1 MNIEFCNIRVPTNVS
16 VLKWIQRN
24 LVTKTKVMISY
35 RWPTIKEQKLMRSKM
50 GVCTFSHWEMLFL
63 KYGMNVMMSTH
74 VKWNQHSINT
84 RW

>member
-1 MNIEFCNIRVPTNVS
+1 MNIEFCNLTSYDIYLATNVS

-50 GVCTFSHWEMLFL
+50 GVCTFPIEKCYFWNM
-63 KYGMNVMMSTH
+63 VWMSWWVH
-74 VKWNQHSINT
+74 M
-84 RW
+84 